1 MKSSLNHIIIGL
13 AMVCTLCIVGA
24 PGAQAAAPA
33 DPAIV
38 KAEFIADN
46 PPFPTSHAST
56 IVETREGL
64 LAAWFG
70 GQHERSLDVSI
81 YLSRNDGRGWT
92 PPEEVANGID
102 EPQARRYPCWNP
114 VLFLRKNSELL
125 LFYKVGPSPESWWGM
140 LKTSTDN
147 GKTWSKAQR
156 LPKGIIGPV
165 RNKPV
170 ELADGTLLCGASAE
184 DAGWRVHMESMKES
198 ENVKSW
204 HRTGDLNSAMQYGAI
219 QPTILDYG
227 GGKVQILCRTKQG
240 VITECWSTNQAARW
254 NRMMPTKLPNPNS
267 AIDAVMLHDGRAL
280 LVYNHATED
289 RKTLNVAASADG
301 LAWQAALLLENE
313 PGEYSY
319 PAIIQTSDG
328 LVHVTYTWK
337 RERIKHVV
345 LDPLKLQLRDMP
357 GGRWP

>member
-1 MKSSLNHIIIGL
+1 
-13 AMVCTLCIVGA
+13 MVCTLSIVGA

-38 KAEFIADN
+38 KEEFIAEN

-70 GQHERSLDVSI
+70 GKRERSLDVSI

-102 EPQARRYPCWNP
+102 EQQARRYACWNP

-125 LFYKVGPSPESWWGM
+125 LFYKVGPSPETWWGM

-147 GKTWSKAQR
+147 GKTWSRGER

-170 ELADGTLLCGASAE
+170 EFADGTLWCGSSAE
-184 DAGWRVHMESMKES
+184 DGGWRVHMERMKES
-198 ENVKSW
+198 DEGKIW
-204 HRTGDLNSAMQYGAI
+204 HRGKDLNSAMVYGAI
-219 QPTILDYG
+219 QPTILDWG
-227 GGKVQILCRTKQG
+227 GGKLQILCRTKQG

-254 NRMMPTKLPNPNS
+254 SRMVATKLPNPNS
-267 AIDAVMLHDGRAL
+267 AIDGVVLYDGRAL
-280 LVYNHATED
+280 LVYNHLPKD
-289 RKTLNVAASADG
+289 RDMLNVAVSPDG
-301 LAWQAALLLENE
+301 LAWQAALELEKE
-313 PGEYSY
+313 DGAEFSY
-319 PAIIQTSDG
+319 PAVIQTSDG

-337 RERIKHVV
+337 RQRIKHVV
-345 LDPLKLQLRDMP
+345 LDPAKLQLREMP
-357 GGRWP
+357 GGNWP

>member
-1 MKSSLNHIIIGL
+1 MKTSLNQIIIGF
-13 AMVCTLCIVGA
+13 AMVCTLSVVGV
-24 PGAQAAAPA
+24 PEAQAAAPA

-56 IVETREGL
+56 IVETRDGL

-70 GQHERSLDVSI
+70 GARERSLDVSI

-92 PPEEVANGID
+92 PPEEAANGID
-102 EPQARRYPCWNP
+102 EKHARRYACWNP

-140 LKTSTDN
+140 LKTSADN

-156 LPKGIIGPV
+156 LPSGLVGPV
-165 RNKPV
+165 RNKPI
-170 ELADGTLLCGASAE
+170 ELPDGTLLCGASAE
-184 DAGWRVHMESMKES
+184 DGGWRVHMERTKEPA
-198 ENVKSW
+198 VAGAW
-204 HRTGDLNSAMQYGAI
+204 QRTGDLNSAMEYGAI
-219 QPTILDYG
+219 QPAILDYS
-227 GGKVQILCRTKQG
+227 GGKLQILCRTKQG
-240 VITECWSTNQAARW
+240 KITECWSTNGAARW
-254 NRMMPTKLPNPNS
+254 SRMMPTKLPNPNS
-267 AIDAVMLHDGRAL
+267 AIDALVLYDGRAL
-280 LVYNHATED
+280 VVYNHATEG
-289 RKTLNVAASADG
+289 RNMLNVAVSPDG

-313 PGEYSY
+313 PGEFSY
-319 PAIIQTSDG
+319 PAVIQTSDG

-337 RERIKHVV
+337 RQRIKHVV
-345 LDPLKLQLRDMP
+345 FDPAKLQLRDMP